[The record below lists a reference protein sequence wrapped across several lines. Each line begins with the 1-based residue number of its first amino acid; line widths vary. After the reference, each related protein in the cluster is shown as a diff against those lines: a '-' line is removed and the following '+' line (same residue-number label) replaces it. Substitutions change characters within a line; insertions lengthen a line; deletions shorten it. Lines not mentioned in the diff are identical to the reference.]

1 MNLTDSI
8 KDPSSPVRAFLDEH
22 FSSGLSKVTRR
33 YAAEAPPIAVE
44 GNKDANAGTVG
55 TAADW
60 LLRFLI
66 SPQPDLRLAAVGA
79 TYCQKVEMNLQPA
92 LAEIMKALGVPGP
105 KGHEGRGL
113 PVTGPLASSV
123 DSASL
128 AKACWALALLT
139 EVRRAGLRVLER
151 GPLAQFRGRTVSGA
165 ELLALASPAAIDQL
179 VRLRAVFE
187 TNQLPQLVQQKGP
200 WSVGPTFVGSKL
212 LSADADLIIG
222 GFLLELKVLTRNELQ
237 VQDVFQLVGYA
248 LLDFDDRY
256 RLTDVAIFSARYAR
270 LTKWPLSDLLEELSG
285 RQVAL
290 GAVREDFRQVLLRL
304 PRPSSPAVAPI
315 TAGAGEFHYG
325 GIGRPG

>member
-22 FSSGLSKVTRR
+22 FKIGRDKVTRR
-33 YAAEAPPIAVE
+33 YAAQAPPIALD
-44 GNKDANAGTVG
+44 GSKDANAGTVG

-79 TYCQKVEMNLQPA
+79 SYCQKVGMNLQPA
-92 LAEIMKALGVPGP
+92 LAEIMKILGVPGP
-105 KGHEGRGL
+105 KEHEGRGL
-113 PVTGPLASSV
+113 PVAGPQASGV
-123 DSASL
+123 DSVSL

-179 VRLRAVFE
+179 VRLRGVFE
-187 TNQLPQLVQQKGP
+187 TSLLPQLVQQKGP
-200 WSVGPTFVGSKL
+200 WSIGPTFVGSKL

-222 GFLLELKVLTRNELQ
+222 GFLFELKVRTRHELQ
-237 VQDVFQLVGYA
+237 VQDLFQLVGYA

-256 RLTDVAIFSARYAR
+256 RLTDVAIFSARYAH
-270 LTKWPLSDLLEELSG
+270 LTKWHLSDLLAELAG
-285 RQVAL
+285 RQVDL
-290 GAVREDFRQVLLRL
+290 GAVREEFRQVLLRL
-304 PRPSSPAVAPI
+304 PRPSSPTVAPSS
-315 TAGAGEFHYG
+315 AGDGS
-325 GIGRPG
+325 IRPGG